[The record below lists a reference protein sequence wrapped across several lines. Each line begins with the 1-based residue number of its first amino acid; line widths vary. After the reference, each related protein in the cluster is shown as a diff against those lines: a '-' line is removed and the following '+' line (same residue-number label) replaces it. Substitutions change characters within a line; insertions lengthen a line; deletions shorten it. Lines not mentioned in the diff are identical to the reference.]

1 MYCAAVGCQPGK
13 SQILQRFQE
22 APAVGSDRC
31 WATCS
36 GWSPSLRFS
45 AQLRPDRAAH
55 YHPEKSSLM
64 QEYYELLR
72 ATSRTFAVGIEAL
85 PAPLRD
91 AVTLAYLVLR
101 VADYFEDSPTLAD
114 DQKRSALD
122 RWARLVER
130 AGDTVDE
137 KELAPL
143 THAVVPQ
150 DRDLPDQAAALKAPL
165 ILDGLSRLPAHLR
178 EPIQSHTASTT
189 RGMSRWAK
197 CGADFPDEPALDDY
211 MFEVAGRVGLLL
223 TDLFC
228 AYSPI
233 VRKRHDRLLE
243 SAVSFGLGLQTVN
256 IIRGLHQD
264 PGRGWN
270 YVPRHILPPRF
281 TRGQPPP
288 RLTRP
293 GKRLAAR
300 DPELLRGQGGRPHR
314 GSAPLLPG
322 TPTQGARNPSLL
334 YHPGSPRASNRR
346 REPRKRANLQRAGQ
360 DEPGGCS
367 PHRPIGPTS
376 ILFQCLAREGEA
388 AGIAAHPQPDRCS
401 PAISRPKRVR

>member
-1 MYCAAVGCQPGK
+1 
-13 SQILQRFQE
+13 
-22 APAVGSDRC
+22 
-31 WATCS
+31 
-36 GWSPSLRFS
+36 
-45 AQLRPDRAAH
+45 
-55 YHPEKSSLM
+55 M

-101 VADYFEDSPTLAD
+101 VADYFEDSPTLTD
-114 DQKRSALD
+114 DQKCSALD
-122 RWARLVER
+122 RWARLVEQ
-130 AGDTVDE
+130 AGDAVDE
-137 KELAPL
+137 EELAPL
-143 THAVVPQ
+143 TGAVVSQ

-189 RGMSRWAK
+189 RGMSRWAER
-197 CGADFPDEPALDDY
+197 GADFPDEPALDDY

-256 IIRGLHQD
+256 IIRGLHED

-288 RLTRP
+288 DLRSLESDWQLGILNFFVAKAGGHIAEALRYCQELPLRERGIRVFCIIPALLALRTADLSLGNAQTFSAPVKTSRRDVRRVVLSARLLFFSNAWLERERNRALQLTLNP
-293 GKRLAAR
+293 TGA
-300 DPELLRGQGGRPHR
+300 LLRFPDPR
-314 GSAPLLPG
+314 G
-322 TPTQGARNPSLL
+322 
-334 YHPGSPRASNRR
+334 
-346 REPRKRANLQRAGQ
+346 
-360 DEPGGCS
+360 
-367 PHRPIGPTS
+367 
-376 ILFQCLAREGEA
+376 
-388 AGIAAHPQPDRCS
+388 
-401 PAISRPKRVR
+401 